1 MAAGSR
7 TLKLSI
13 LADIDDLK
21 KNLNAGQNEVQGF
34 GDKVS
39 DFGHKAG
46 LAFAAAGAAA
56 VVYAGKLAIDGV
68 KAAIEDE
75 AAQVKLANALKASTS
90 ATDDQI
96 ASVEAQIL
104 KMSLATG
111 ISDDKLRPALQ
122 RLTLSTNDIT
132 KAQDLLSLAL
142 DISTSTGKPLEAVAN
157 SLGKAFDGNTAALGK
172 LGLGLSAAEL
182 KTMTFEQVTQS
193 LTKTFGGAAAAN
205 AETYAGKIARIKV
218 GFDEAKESL
227 GTALLPT
234 LGKLTDFINDT
245 IVPAFSSL
253 IAGLS
258 GDQGVKKGLTGADL
272 AAFNMGET
280 LKSVAKSVG
289 NLFTLFNDPNNTG
302 AGSGLAKLI
311 GWIDNIIG
319 ALDDLIGF
327 LGYSL
332 ALLKILSDP
341 RNWTKS
347 MTETQALASSM
358 MKGLTQVPNQ
368 TPTQET
374 IRGQVK
380 TVTPQTMNVPSSSG
394 GGGTGTTGS
403 GASGSG
409 AGGGSAVNG
418 IPVGKTGSGT
428 GTINDIT
435 NVPDFSNVGITGAV
449 VGGQVVSFGQ
459 QFPTAPAVP
468 DFSTVGL
475 TGAVV
480 GGQVV
485 NYLKTLPDFSNVGV
499 TGAAVGGTVIN
510 LNVSGAIDP
519 EGTARTIVDTLNN
532 SLFRGTGG
540 ANNLQLAQF

>member
-21 KNLNAGQNEVQGF
+21 KNLNAGQGEVQGF

-39 DFGHKAG
+39 DFGKKAG

-75 AAQVKLANALKASTS
+75 AAQLKLANALKASTG
-90 ATDDQI
+90 ATEDQI

-111 ISDDKLRPALQ
+111 TADDKLRPALQ

-157 SLGKAFDGNTAALGK
+157 SLGKAYDGNTAALGK

-182 KTMTFEQVTQS
+182 KTMTFDQVTQS

-234 LGKLTDFINDT
+234 LGKLTDFINDV

-302 AGSGLAKLI
+302 AGSGLAQLI
-311 GWIDNIIG
+311 GWIDNIVG
-319 ALDDLIGF
+319 ALENLIGF
-327 LGYSL
+327 LGYTL

-341 RNWTKS
+341 HNWTKS

-358 MKGLTQVPNQ
+358 MKGLTKVPNQ

-374 IRGQVK
+374 IRGQIK
-380 TVTPQTMNVPSSSG
+380 TVTPQTMNVPSTSGG

-403 GASGSG
+403 GATGTG

-418 IPVGKTGSGT
+418 IPVGGS

-435 NVPDFSNVGITGAV
+435 NVPDFSNVGVTGAA
-449 VGGQVVSFGQ
+449 VGGQVISYGQ
-459 QFPTAPAVP
+459 KFPIAPAVP
-468 DFSTVGL
+468 DFSSLGM
-475 TGAVV
+475 TGAAV
-480 GGQVV
+480 GGSVV
-485 NYLKTLPDFSNVGV
+485 NFGRTLPDFSNVGV
-499 TGAAVGGTVIN
+499 TGAAIGGTVIN
-510 LNVSGAIDP
+510 LNVSGSIDP

>member
-21 KNLNAGQNEVQGF
+21 KNLNAGQGEVQGF

-39 DFGHKAG
+39 DFGKKAG

-75 AAQVKLANALKASTS
+75 AAQLKLANALKASTG
-90 ATDDQI
+90 ATEDQI

-111 ISDDKLRPALQ
+111 TADDKLRPALQ

-157 SLGKAFDGNTAALGK
+157 SLGKAYDGNTAALGK

-182 KTMTFEQVTQS
+182 KTMTFDQVTQA

-234 LGKLTDFINDT
+234 LGKLTDFINDV

-258 GDQGVKKGLTGADL
+258 GDQGVKKGLSGADL

-280 LKSVAKSVG
+280 LRSLAKSVG
-289 NLFTLFNDPNNTG
+289 NLFTIFNDPNNTG
-302 AGSGLAKLI
+302 SGSGLARLI
-311 GWIDNIIG
+311 GWIDTIVG
-319 ALDDLIGF
+319 ALENLIGF
-327 LGYSL
+327 LGYTLS
-332 ALLKILSDP
+332 LLKILSDP

-380 TVTPQTMNVPSSSG
+380 TVTPQTMNVPSTSGG

-403 GASGSG
+403 GASGTG

-418 IPVGKTGSGT
+418 IPVGGT

-435 NVPDFSNVGITGAV
+435 NVPDFSNVGVTGAV
-449 VGGQVVSFGQ
+449 VGGQVISYGQ
-459 QFPTAPAVP
+459 KFPIAPPVP
-468 DFSTVGL
+468 DFSSLGM
-475 TGAVV
+475 TGAAV
-480 GGQVV
+480 GGSVV
-485 NYLKTLPDFSNVGV
+485 NFGRTLPDFSNVGV
-499 TGAAVGGTVIN
+499 TGAAIGGTVIN
-510 LNVSGAIDP
+510 LNVSGSIDP

>member
-21 KNLNAGQNEVQGF
+21 KNLNAGQGEVQGF

-39 DFGHKAG
+39 DFGKKAG

-75 AAQVKLANALKASTS
+75 AAQLKLANALKASTG
-90 ATDDQI
+90 ATEDQI

-111 ISDDKLRPALQ
+111 TADDKLRPALQ

-157 SLGKAFDGNTAALGK
+157 SLGKAYDGNTAALGK

-182 KTMTFEQVTQS
+182 KTMTFDQVTQS

-234 LGKLTDFINDT
+234 LGKLTDFINDV

-302 AGSGLAKLI
+302 AGSGLAQLI
-311 GWIDNIIG
+311 GWIDNIVG
-319 ALDDLIGF
+319 ALENLIGF
-327 LGYSL
+327 LGYTL

-341 RNWTKS
+341 HNWTKS

-358 MKGLTQVPNQ
+358 MKGLTKVPNQ

-374 IRGQVK
+374 IRGQIK
-380 TVTPQTMNVPSSSG
+380 TVTPQTMNVPSTSGG

-418 IPVGKTGSGT
+418 IPVGGS

-435 NVPDFSNVGITGAV
+435 NVPDFSNVGVTGAA
-449 VGGQVVSFGQ
+449 VGGQVISYGQ
-459 QFPTAPAVP
+459 KFPIAPAVP
-468 DFSTVGL
+468 DFSSLGM
-475 TGAVV
+475 TGAAV
-480 GGQVV
+480 GGSVV
-485 NYLKTLPDFSNVGV
+485 NFGRTLPDFSNVGV
-499 TGAAVGGTVIN
+499 TGAAIGGTVIN
-510 LNVSGAIDP
+510 LNVSGSIDP